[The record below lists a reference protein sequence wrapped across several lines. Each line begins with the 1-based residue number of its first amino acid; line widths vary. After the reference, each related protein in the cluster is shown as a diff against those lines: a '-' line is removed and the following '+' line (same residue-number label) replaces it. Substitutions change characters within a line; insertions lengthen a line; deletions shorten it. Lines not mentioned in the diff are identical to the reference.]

1 MAVRQI
7 IYADN
12 PHLRQKSKKVRVF
25 GPGLQSLLADMV
37 ETLHEANGLG
47 LAAPQ
52 LDILE
57 RVIVVELPE
66 DEEDPQ
72 SGRVFTLVN
81 PEIIRAEGE
90 EEGEEGCL
98 SIPGW
103 YGEVKRATFVTVKA
117 QDPNGKWIRVKG
129 RDLLARVLQH
139 EIDHLDGILFID
151 RLESPD
157 KLHRV
162 ERKAEGE
169 AQTDESAEAETPEPT
184 TAESILSEAALA
196 SIRR

>member
-1 MAVRQI
+1 MAARQI
-7 IYADN
+7 IYAED

-25 GPGLQSLLADMV
+25 GPSLQNLIDDML

-52 LDILE
+52 VDTLE

-72 SGRVFTLVN
+72 SGRVFALVN

-103 YGEVKRATFVTVKA
+103 YGDVKRAVFVTVKA
-117 QDPNGKWIRVKG
+117 QDSKGKWIRVKG
-129 RDLLARVLQH
+129 RGLLARVL
-139 EIDHLDGILFID
+139 
-151 RLESPD
+151 
-157 KLHRV
+157 
-162 ERKAEGE
+162 
-169 AQTDESAEAETPEPT
+169 
-184 TAESILSEAALA
+184 AA
-196 SIRR
+196 

>member
-1 MAVRQI
+1 MALRQI

-12 PHLRQKSKKVRVF
+12 PHLREKSKKVRVF
-25 GPGLQSLLADMV
+25 GPGLQTLIDDMV
-37 ETLHEANGLG
+37 ETMHEANGQG

-52 LDILE
+52 VDVLE

-66 DEEDPQ
+66 DEEDDQ
-72 SGRVFTLVN
+72 SGKLFALVN
-81 PEIIRAEGE
+81 PEIVRAEGE

-103 YGEVKRATFVTVKA
+103 WGEVKRATFVTVKA
-117 QDPNGKWIRVKG
+117 QDAKGKWLRIKAY
-129 RDLLARVLQH
+129 DMLARVLQH

-151 RLESPD
+151 RIEDPE

-162 ERKAEGE
+162 QPKSEAEGE
-169 AQTDESAEAETPEPT
+169 AEGAETESAGAALGEMA
-184 TAESILSEAALA
+184 LSEPAAE
-196 SIRR
+196 RN